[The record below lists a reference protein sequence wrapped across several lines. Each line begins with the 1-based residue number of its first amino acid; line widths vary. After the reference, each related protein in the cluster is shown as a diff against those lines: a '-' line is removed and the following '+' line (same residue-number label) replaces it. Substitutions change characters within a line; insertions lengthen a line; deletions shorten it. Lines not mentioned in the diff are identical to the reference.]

1 MKQNSIVSITKVDQ
15 DVIQAVSEA
24 MEAAHWKEFISK
36 GAAVSL
42 KVNLGWDLFIP
53 GSITSPLV
61 AEGVINTIHDWVG
74 KIYMVE
80 SDQVLEDIEK
90 AYYKSRMKQLCERYA
105 VEWVNLSRQ
114 KPVRVKTETNII
126 FKDIEIPEI
135 LFYTEMITLPVMKT
149 HGKTTITGA
158 IKNQWGCISKLRHNF
173 HLVLDDAL
181 ADINSIVTPKFAVM
195 DATVCLEGNGPKSG
209 IPKIA
214 NLVLASGD
222 FVALDTVQAQL
233 MGFDPS
239 KIKHIQNCAQRK
251 LGNSHLEHIEVVGES
266 LAEHKMEFKPAEH
279 NLVSKFELFLRTS
292 RLKRL
297 FFDTPL
303 FKICL
308 ILAKIYY
315 LIWNQLHGKKYRQ
328 EILAHPVYG
337 KQWE

>member
-1 MKQNSIVSITKVDQ
+1 MKHNSIVSIAKVNQ
-15 DVIQAVSEA
+15 NVIQTVSEA

-61 AEGVINTIHDWVG
+61 AEGVINTIRDWVG

-80 SDQVLEDIEK
+80 SDQVLEDIET
-90 AYYKSRMKQLCERYA
+90 AYRKSRMQKLCERYA
-105 VEWVNLSRQ
+105 IEWVNLSSQ
-114 KPVRVKTETNII
+114 KPIRVRTETNII

-135 LFYTEMITLPVMKT
+135 LLNTEMITLPVMKT

-181 ADINSIVTPKFAVM
+181 ADINSIVPPKFAVM

-222 FVALDTVQAQL
+222 FVALDMVQAQL

-239 KIKHIQNCAQRK
+239 QIKHIQNCAQRK
-251 LGNSHLEHIEVVGES
+251 LGNSSLEKIEVVGES
-266 LAEHKMEFKPAEH
+266 LEAHKMKFKPAEH

-292 RLKRL
+292 RFKRL

-303 FKICL
+303 FKVCL
-308 ILAKIYY
+308 MLAKIYY
-315 LIWNQLHGKKYRQ
+315 LIWNQSHGKKYRQ